1 MNHHLFLIRLG
12 EISLKKQ
19 NRTHFEST
27 LKTNIKYKL
36 KPYKNRL
43 VKQKGRMYLEVE
55 PSCPIEHVY
64 HVLSTTFG
72 IVAYSPAISCEKEMS
87 AIIES
92 SIAIMSD
99 DKRPKEIKTFKIE
112 TVRGDKSF
120 PFDSYAIS
128 REVGHHL
135 LEAYESL
142 RVDVHNPDCVVKI
155 EVRDKAYIYPYEVKG
170 LGGLPVKSAG
180 RAMLMLSGGID
191 SPVAAF
197 YMAKRGL
204 HQEAIYFHSYPY
216 TSDEAKE
223 KVITLA
229 KILNPYLEGIRLH
242 IIPFTHLQ
250 LEIKER
256 GRIEE
261 HTLLMRKAM
270 MEISN
275 IVATNNNCKA
285 IITGEALSQVASQ
298 TIEALSFTDHASSLL
313 VLRPLIGLDKEEII
327 RVSRTIGTFETSI
340 LPYEDCCVLFSPKHP
355 VVKPD
360 LESMIKHYDELHLGD
375 LIEEAV
381 QNEEIIQL

>member
-43 VKQKGRMYLEVE
+43 VKQKGRMYLEVD
-55 PSCPIEHVY
+55 PTCPIEHVY

-72 IVAYSPAISCEKEMS
+72 IVGYSPAVTCNKDID
-87 AIIES
+87 AITL
-92 SIAIMSD
+92 AATLIMAD
-99 DKRPKEIKTFKIE
+99 DKRPKEIKTFKVE

-120 PFDSYAIS
+120 PLDSYAIS
-128 REVGHHL
+128 REVGHVL
-135 LEAYESL
+135 LETYKNL
-142 RVDVHNPDCVVKI
+142 TVDVHHPDCVVKV
-155 EVRDKAYIYPYEVKG
+155 EVRDKVYIYPYEVKG

-197 YMAKRGL
+197 FMAKRGL
-204 HQEAIYFHSYPY
+204 HQEAIYFHAYPY

-223 KVITLA
+223 KVISLA

-242 IIPFTHLQ
+242 IIPFTQVQ

-256 GRIEE
+256 GREEE

-327 RVSRTIGTFETSI
+327 KVSRTIGTFETSI
-340 LPYEDCCVLFSPKHP
+340 LPYDDCCVLFSPKHP
-355 VVKPD
+355 LVKPD
-360 LESMIKHYDELHLGD
+360 LISMINHYDELQLNN
-375 LIEEAV
+375 LIRESVE
-381 QNEEIIQL
+381 NEEIIQL

>member
-43 VKQKGRMYLEVE
+43 VKQKGRMYLEVD
-55 PSCPIEHVY
+55 PTCPIEHVY

-72 IVAYSPAISCEKEMS
+72 IVGYSPAVTCNKDID
-87 AIIES
+87 AITL
-92 SIAIMSD
+92 AATLIMAD
-99 DKRPKEIKTFKIE
+99 DKRPKEIKTFKVE

-120 PFDSYAIS
+120 PLDSYAIS
-128 REVGHHL
+128 REVGHVL
-135 LEAYESL
+135 LETYKNL
-142 RVDVHNPDCVVKI
+142 TVDVHHPDCVVKV
-155 EVRDKAYIYPYEVKG
+155 EVRDKVYIYPYEVKG

-197 YMAKRGL
+197 FMAKRGL
-204 HQEAIYFHSYPY
+204 HQEAIYFHAYPY

-223 KVITLA
+223 KVISLA

-242 IIPFTHLQ
+242 IIPFTQVQ

-256 GRIEE
+256 GREEE

-327 RVSRTIGTFETSI
+327 KVSRTIGTFETSI
-340 LPYEDCCVLFSPKHP
+340 LPYDDCCVLFSPKHP
-355 VVKPD
+355 LVKPN
-360 LESMIKHYDELHLGD
+360 LISMINHYDELQLNN
-375 LIEEAV
+375 LIRESVE
-381 QNEEIIQL
+381 NEEIIQL